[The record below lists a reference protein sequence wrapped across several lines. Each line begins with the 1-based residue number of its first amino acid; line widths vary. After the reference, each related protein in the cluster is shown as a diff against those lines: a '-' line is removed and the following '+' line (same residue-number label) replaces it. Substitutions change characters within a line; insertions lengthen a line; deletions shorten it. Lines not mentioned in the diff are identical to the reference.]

1 MTISVKGKDDSKA
14 AFDSAKD
21 NTKKLAAATDGASKR
36 MSLFKVAAG
45 AVAGSGLIKFLG
57 QSIAEARESQKVN
70 AQTAA
75 VLKSTGNAAKITAG
89 QIGDLATKISLK
101 TGIDDEQIQSSEN
114 MLLTFTNVR
123 NEVGKGNDVFSQA
136 TQVVTDMSVALGQDS
151 KNSAIQLGKALNDP
165 IKGITALQR
174 VGVTFTEQ
182 QRKQI
187 ETMVKSGHTLD
198 AQKVILKEL
207 TKEFGGSAAAQAT
220 AGEKAKVA
228 WKNVEEQVGTAL
240 LPVLD
245 KLGTYVSGTLMP
257 KFSQAITWIQA
268 HWPEISRAIADSYN
282 NYLKPILTTLVGF
295 IQNQLIP
302 AFMAIGSYVM
312 GHTDQVKA
320 FAGAFLALFAAM
332 KAYAIIS
339 SVTTAV
345 RDLNAAMKANV
356 VLVVVA
362 ALAALVTWF
371 VISYK
376 TSEKFRDTIN
386 HVLDN
391 LQHAW
396 TNFTHAVDNAK
407 HAWDNF
413 IHALDN
419 VKHAFDNF
427 LHAMGNVQHAF
438 ENVSHAADNVS
449 HAWENV
455 LNFLAGSV
463 KFVGK
468 VAGAISSAF
477 THIGD
482 GLIWAW
488 NHTVGPVIG
497 AILAAVHAVQ
507 DAINALSRTK
517 VVTGKGTYG
526 GAFGGYLGQ
535 AFATGGPIGSGGYAT
550 TDEQGPEIKRY
561 PNGTMVYPAGQSAQ
575 MASKWGNG
583 GGGVTVSFD
592 FTGADSALVELFRK
606 AVRVRGGNVQS
617 ALGAG

>member
-14 AFDSAKD
+14 AFDSATS
-21 NTKKLAAATDGASKR
+21 NTKKLSSATEGAKTHL
-36 MSLFKVAAG
+36 SLFKVAAG
-45 AVAGSGLIKFLG
+45 AVAGSGLVKFLG
-57 QSIAEARESQKVN
+57 DSIAEARESQKVN

-75 VLKSTGNAAKITAG
+75 VLKSTGGAAKITAG
-89 QIGDLATKISLK
+89 QIGDLANKISLK

-182 QRKQI
+182 QKAQI
-187 ETMVKSGHTLD
+187 ATMVKSGHTLD

-245 KLGTYVSGTLMP
+245 KLGTFVSGTLMP
-257 KFSQAITWIQA
+257 KFSAAVTWIQA
-268 HWPEISRAIADSYN
+268 HWPQISHAIADSYN
-282 NYLKPILTTLVGF
+282 NYIKPILTTLVNF

-302 AFMAIGSYVM
+302 AFMAIANYIG

-320 FAGAFLALFAAM
+320 FAGAFIALFVAM
-332 KAYAIIS
+332 KAYGIIS

-371 VISYK
+371 IISYK
-376 TSEKFRDTIN
+376 TSEKFRDTVN

-391 LQHAW
+391 LSHAW
-396 TNFTHAVDNAK
+396 GNFAHAVDNAK

-413 IHALDN
+413 VHALDN

-427 LHAMGNVQHAF
+427 LHAMGNIQHAF
-438 ENVSHAADNVS
+438 ENVSHAADNVT
-449 HAWENV
+449 HAWGNV
-455 LNFLAGSV
+455 LNFLASSV

-468 VAGAISSAF
+468 VAGAISNAF
-477 THIGD
+477 MGVGN
-482 GLIWAW
+482 GLVWAW
-488 NHTVGPVIG
+488 NHTIGPVIN
-497 AILAAVHAVQ
+497 AIMAAVRAVQ
-507 DAINALSRTK
+507 NAINALSRTK
-517 VVTGKGTYG
+517 VVTGTGTYG
-526 GAFGGYLGQ
+526 GPFGSYLGQ
-535 AFATGGPIGSGGYAT
+535 AFATGGPIGGGYAT
-550 TDEQGPEIKRY
+550 TDERGPEIKRY

-575 MASKWGNG
+575 MASQWGNSG
-583 GGGVTVSFD
+583 GAVTVSFD
-592 FTGADSALVELFRK
+592 FGGADSALVELFRK
-606 AVRVRGGNVQS
+606 AVRVRGGNVQ
-617 ALGAG
+617 ATLGTG